1 MHVGLINLF
10 QKEHQA
16 IPGNHSKN
24 VKLITGSLLG
34 AIAAILQ
41 SAGLFGGLGYAFSI
55 LATGPIVLATVI
67 SARIGF
73 LTYVVTAM
81 LLIFLQPS
89 EVLIF
94 VFTTGLLGV
103 SLGGGFKLA
112 KNLTSVTITGG
123 LSLASGI
130 LILLYLFQFPVLGPA
145 LSSKISGSVTIGVI
159 VFSLLY
165 SFIWMRLSL
174 AGMKYLNRLMVRS
187 RVLEKN

>member
-1 MHVGLINLF
+1 MGLINLF

-16 IPGNHSKN
+16 IPGHRSKN

-55 LATGPIVLATVI
+55 AATGPIVLATVI

-103 SLGGGFKLA
+103 SLGTGFKLA
-112 KNLTSVTITGG
+112 KNQTSVTITGG

-130 LILLYLFQFPVLGPA
+130 LTLLYLFQFPVLGPA
-145 LSSKISGSVTIGVI
+145 ISSKISVSVTIGVI

-187 RVLEKN
+187 SVLEKN